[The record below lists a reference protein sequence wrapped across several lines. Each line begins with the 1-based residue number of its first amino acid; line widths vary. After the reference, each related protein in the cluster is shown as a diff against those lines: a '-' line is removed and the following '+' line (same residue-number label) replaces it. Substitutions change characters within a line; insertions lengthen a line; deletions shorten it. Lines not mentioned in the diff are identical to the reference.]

1 MEEIKKILGNLWKAI
16 IKLILSKTDLD
27 EKLAEKVD
35 TLNEKVKSIDAI
47 DEKEVKAT
55 DKTEEELD

>member
-47 DEKEVKAT
+47 DEKEVKPT

>member
-16 IKLILSKTDLD
+16 IKLILSKTTLD

-55 DKTEEELD
+55 DKTEKELD